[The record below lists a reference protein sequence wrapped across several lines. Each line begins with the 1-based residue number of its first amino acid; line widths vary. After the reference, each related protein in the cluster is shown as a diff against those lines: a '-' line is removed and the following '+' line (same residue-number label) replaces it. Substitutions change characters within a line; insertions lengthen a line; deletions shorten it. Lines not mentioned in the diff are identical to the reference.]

1 MTIEQEFSKLN
12 SKMQK
17 LKVIAILVLITPFL
31 ALNIYWKGDVPP
43 FAIFLSVIFPAV
55 TLIFINNAIDKRH
68 EYVKEILSNEIFTQS
83 IIEQGFYDQKSNDLD
98 KEGSLSNKEY
108 LRNRGQDEKGPSF
121 HQNDSLFSTKKSIV
135 IPVSNEAYQ
144 NLDSDTTEGEKLVNK
159 ADLIYSEKAKE
170 QWQKSE
176 REDQDIIEAGV
187 DNLGELVKSGW
198 FEKNAKD
205 GAIKELYEK
214 DG

>member
-12 SKMQK
+12 SKIQK
-17 LKVIAILVLITPFL
+17 LKFIAILVLITPFL
-31 ALNIYWKGDVPP
+31 GLNIYWKGDVPP

-68 EYVKEILSNEIFTQS
+68 EYVKEILSNEMLTQS
-83 IIEQGFYDQKSNDLD
+83 IIEQGFYGQKSNHAD
-98 KEGSLSNKEY
+98 KESSFANKEY

-135 IPVSNEAYQ
+135 IPVSNEVYQ
-144 NLDSDTTEGEKLVNK
+144 NLDSDITEGEKLVNS
-159 ADLIYSEKAKE
+159 ADLIYFENAKE
-170 QWQKSE
+170 QWKKSE

-205 GAIKELYEK
+205 GAMKELYEK
-214 DG
+214 YG

>member
-17 LKVIAILVLITPFL
+17 LKISAILVLITPFL

-68 EYVKEILSNEIFTQS
+68 EYVKEILSNEILTQS
-83 IIEQGFYDQKSNDLD
+83 IIEQGFYDQKSNDIG
-98 KEGSLSNKEY
+98 KEGSFSNKEY

-144 NLDSDTTEGEKLVNK
+144 NLDSDTTEGEKLINK
-159 ADLIYSEKAKE
+159 ADLIYSEKANE
-170 QWQKSE
+170 QWKKSE

>member
-17 LKVIAILVLITPFL
+17 LKIIAILVLITPFL
-31 ALNIYWKGDVPP
+31 ALNIYWKGDLPP

-83 IIEQGFYDQKSNDLD
+83 IIEQGFYDQKSNDIG
-98 KEGSLSNKEY
+98 KEGSFSNKEY

-144 NLDSDTTEGEKLVNK
+144 NLDSDITEGEKLVNK

>member
-17 LKVIAILVLITPFL
+17 LKIIAILVLITPFL
-31 ALNIYWKGDVPP
+31 ALNIYWKGDLPP

-68 EYVKEILSNEIFTQS
+68 EYVKEILSNEILTQS
-83 IIEQGFYDQKSNDLD
+83 IIEQGFYDQKSNDIG
-98 KEGSLSNKEY
+98 KEGSFSNKEY

-144 NLDSDTTEGEKLVNK
+144 NLDSDTMEGEKLVNE

>member
-17 LKVIAILVLITPFL
+17 LKIIAILVLITPFL
-31 ALNIYWKGDVPP
+31 ALNIYWKGDLPP

-98 KEGSLSNKEY
+98 KEGSFSNKEY

-144 NLDSDTTEGEKLVNK
+144 NLDSDTMEGEKLVNE

>member
-17 LKVIAILVLITPFL
+17 LKIIAILVLITPFL

-98 KEGSLSNKEY
+98 KVGSLSNKEY

-144 NLDSDTTEGEKLVNK
+144 NLDSDTTEGEKLVNE

>member
-144 NLDSDTTEGEKLVNK
+144 NLDSDTTEGEKLVNE

>member
-17 LKVIAILVLITPFL
+17 LKIIAILVLITPFL
-31 ALNIYWKGDVPP
+31 GLNVYWQGDIPS

-55 TLIFINNAIDKRH
+55 SLIFINNAIDRRH
-68 EYVKEILSNEIFTQS
+68 EYIKEILSNEILTQS
-83 IIEQGFYDQKSNDLD
+83 IIQQGFYDQKSNYTD
-98 KEGSLSNKEY
+98 KESSFVNKEY

-121 HQNDSLFSTKKSIV
+121 HHNDSLFSIKKTIV
-135 IPVSNEAYQ
+135 VPVSNEEYQ
-144 NLDSDTTEGEKLVNK
+144 NLDSDITKGEKLVK
-159 ADLIYSEKAKE
+159 SADIIYFETAKV
-170 QWQKSE
+170 QWEKSE
-176 REDQDIIEAGV
+176 NEDQDIIEAGV
-187 DNLGELVKSGW
+187 DSLGELVKSGW

-205 GAIKELYEK
+205 GAMKELYEK

>member
-17 LKVIAILVLITPFL
+17 LKIIAILVLITPFL

-83 IIEQGFYDQKSNDLD
+83 IIEQGFYDQKSNDIG
-98 KEGSLSNKEY
+98 KEGSFSNKEY

-144 NLDSDTTEGEKLVNK
+144 NLDSDTTEGEKLVNE

>member
-17 LKVIAILVLITPFL
+17 LKIIAILVLITPFL
-31 ALNIYWKGDVPP
+31 ALNIYWKGDLPP

-98 KEGSLSNKEY
+98 KEGSFSNKEY

>member
-17 LKVIAILVLITPFL
+17 LKIIAILVLITPFL

-55 TLIFINNAIDKRH
+55 SLIFINNAINKRH
-68 EYVKEILSNEIFTQS
+68 EYVKEILSNEILTQS
-83 IIEQGFYDQKSNDLD
+83 IIEQGFYDQKSNDIG
-98 KEGSLSNKEY
+98 KEGSFSNKEY

>member
-17 LKVIAILVLITPFL
+17 LKIIAILVLITPFL
-31 ALNIYWKGDVPP
+31 ALNIYWKGDLPP

-83 IIEQGFYDQKSNDLD
+83 IIEQGFYDQKSNDIG
-98 KEGSLSNKEY
+98 KEGSFSNKEY

-144 NLDSDTTEGEKLVNK
+144 NLDSDITEGEKLVNK

-214 DG
+214 I

>member
-17 LKVIAILVLITPFL
+17 LKIIAILVLITPFL
-31 ALNIYWKGDVPP
+31 GLNVYWQGDIPS

-55 TLIFINNAIDKRH
+55 SLIFINNAIDRRH
-68 EYVKEILSNEIFTQS
+68 EYIKEILSNEILTQS
-83 IIEQGFYDQKSNDLD
+83 IIQQGFYDQKSNYTD
-98 KEGSLSNKEY
+98 KESSFVNKEY

-121 HQNDSLFSTKKSIV
+121 HHNDSLFSIKKTIV
-135 IPVSNEAYQ
+135 VPVSNEEYQ
-144 NLDSDTTEGEKLVNK
+144 NLDSDITKGEKLVK
-159 ADLIYSEKAKE
+159 SADIIYFETAKV
-170 QWQKSE
+170 QWKKSE

-187 DNLGELVKSGW
+187 DSLGELVKSGW

-205 GAIKELYEK
+205 GAMKELYEK